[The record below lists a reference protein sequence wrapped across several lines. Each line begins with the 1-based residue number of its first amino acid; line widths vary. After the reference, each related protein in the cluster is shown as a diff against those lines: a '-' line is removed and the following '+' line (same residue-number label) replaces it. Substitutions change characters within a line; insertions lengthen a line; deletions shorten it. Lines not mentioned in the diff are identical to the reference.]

1 MIKVKLKEWGNSLG
15 VILPKD
21 RLREL
26 GLKKGDSVRID
37 IILDERVDGFG
48 IAKGAKP
55 FEEEEEPHEK
65 FWE

>member
-1 MIKVKLKEWGNSLG
+1 MIRVKLKEWGNSLG

-26 GLKKGDSVRID
+26 GLKKGDSIRID
-37 IILDERVDGFG
+37 ISLDERLDGFG

-55 FEEEEEPHEK
+55 FKEEEESHEE
-65 FWE
+65 FW